1 MRSRPS
7 AAPGTDLLDQR
18 DDLLGDPLDAPVL
31 LFLEPAL
38 VAAADDA
45 ERARADIAVG
55 ANRQTADLVPAQPL
69 DLERVHRHRYGRE
82 RAVAVVDVDR
92 PADDFEVLGLGAH
105 AGRASCSIA
114 WSIVLRRP
122 SRRSTSG
129 SQPSRS
135 FAREMSGW
143 RTLGSSTGSASKTIS
158 ERDSVSSITALAI
171 SSSVISFGFPMLTG
185 SWTPDSMRAMRP
197 RTRSST

>member
-18 DDLLGDPLDAPVL
+18 DDLLGDRLDDLGL
-31 LFLEPAL
+31 LLPEPAL
-38 VAAADDA
+38 VAAADDP
-45 ERARADIAVG
+45 ERAGADVAVG
-55 ANRQTADLVPAQPL
+55 ANRQAADLVPAQPL
-69 DLERVHRHRYGRE
+69 DLERGHRHRDGRE

-143 RTLGSSTGSASKTIS
+143 RTFGSSTGSASKTIS
-158 ERDSVSSITALAI
+158 ERDSVNSITVLAI
-171 SSSVISFGFPMLTG
+171 SSSVISFGLPMFTG
-185 SWTPDSMRAMRP
+185 SCTPDSASRIRP